1 MNSKRFALIALAL
14 GLLVGLAP
22 AMPVLSQGSDCQPQP
37 DNEPISEGEQKPP
50 SEDCDNDEA
59 PADVKESVRG
69 KRAGSGRGGWASLPP
84 TVARPPSDSCD
95 KLPPRVAVFG
105 NVYGTECQMV
115 GEAGIGKAN
124 VLARGFKDAVDV
136 WSYVNGGMEVCFRNS
151 GWLVFLDAA
160 YAPRMVVELESFE
173 RDGMTC
179 GAIDGAGTVTLVRR
193 SADGAPAAPPAQAT
207 PPPPAEPTL
216 PTFDDIPLSDCQIKL
231 AETLFLRAAPA
242 GEIIG
247 LVWLYS
253 EVPAFEING
262 DWYKV
267 EFEGQFGYISRFYGK
282 VLRGGCA

>member
-37 DNEPISEGEQKPP
+37 DDKPISEGERKPP

-59 PADVKESVRG
+59 PADVKESVKG
-69 KRAGSGRGGWASLPP
+69 KRAGSGRGGWASLP
-84 TVARPPSDSCD
+84 ASDSCD

-115 GEAGIGKAN
+115 SEAGIGKAN

-179 GAIDGAGTVTLVRR
+179 GAIDSAGTVTLVR
-193 SADGAPAAPPAQAT
+193 SAPRQQHA
-207 PPPPAEPTL
+207 L
-216 PTFDDIPLSDCQIKL
+216 PTFESIPLSDCQIKL

-267 EFEGQFGYISRFYGK
+267 EFEGQFGYISRFYRK